1 VSRLSELDDKIVPL
15 LAARLRALVDGV
27 AGGASGVR
35 DRVVGLR
42 SGLVGALR
50 DPRGGVLQR
59 LDDRFAARGPLAL
72 LREVPQLGLL
82 LVAAVFLGG
91 AGVALA
97 RSGPSGSTPGGPGSA
112 IGAGEVVTVGPQVGD
127 TVASYLEATKARVVD
142 LNRADPDKRYTALVS
157 FVAYAKV
164 EDIATLVEEVATERV
179 FSRAKAA
186 GATSEVLEIEVDQ
199 LVPDTLRVFAATA
212 ERKALDQEANLSQ
225 ARSIT
230 STVPT
235 EVAFKAEFV
244 RQAAV
249 EGKEAAAYRTSCECV
264 FAVLVEATAR
274 QLSEL
279 VSVPGV
285 RTVDVAVAGATA
297 KDVDVEQYFL
307 PEDKGSI
314 PARPRPF
321 AQDYGATS
329 GS

>member
-1 VSRLSELDDKIVPL
+1 MSRLSDLDDRYVPL
-15 LAARLRALVDGV
+15 LAARLRTLVD
-27 AGGASGVR
+27 ALGGGTARVG
-35 DRVVGLR
+35 DRVT
-42 SGLVGALR
+42 ALR
-50 DPRGGVLQR
+50 TSLTDPQGGGFFHR
-59 LDDRFAARGPLAL
+59 LDARYAARGPLGL

-97 RSGPSGSTPGGPGSA
+97 RSGPSDGGARGPGSA
-112 IGAGEVVTVGPQVGD
+112 ISSGEVVTVGPDVGD
-127 TVASYLEATKARVVD
+127 DVAAYIEASKARVVD

-179 FSRAKAA
+179 FSRARAA
-186 GATSEVLEIEVDQ
+186 GTTAEVLEIEVDQ

-212 ERKALDQEANLSQ
+212 QRKALDQEANLSQ

-235 EVAFKAEFV
+235 EIAFKQEFV
-244 RQAAV
+244 RQAEV
-249 EGKEAAAYRTSCECV
+249 EGKEAAAYRTSCACV
-264 FAVLVEATAR
+264 FAVLVEGTAR

-297 KDVDVEQYFL
+297 KDVAVEQYFL
-307 PEDKGSI
+307 PEDKGTI

-321 AQDYGATS
+321 AQDYDSTA

>member
-1 VSRLSELDDKIVPL
+1 MSRLSDLDDRLVPV
-15 LAARLRALVDGV
+15 LAARLRALVDALSGRTAGV
-27 AGGASGVR
+27 GG
-35 DRVVGLR
+35 RVTSWRR
-42 SGLVGALR
+42 SLT
-50 DPRGGVLQR
+50 DPTGGGFFQR
-59 LDDRFAARGPLAL
+59 LDARYAARGPLAL

-97 RSGPSGSTPGGPGSA
+97 RSGPSDGPARGPGSA
-112 IGAGEVVTVGPQVGD
+112 IGSGELVTVGPEVGD
-127 TVASYLEATKARVVD
+127 EVTAYIEASKARVVD
-142 LNRADPDKRYTALVS
+142 LNRADPDKRYAALVS

-179 FSRAKAA
+179 FSRARAA
-186 GATSEVLEIEVDQ
+186 GTTAEVLEIEVDQ

-212 ERKALDQEANLSQ
+212 QRKAIDQEANLSQ

-235 EVAFKAEFV
+235 EIAFKQEFV
-244 RQAAV
+244 RQAEV
-249 EGKEAAAYRTSCECV
+249 EGKEAAAYRTSCACV
-264 FAVLVEATAR
+264 FAVLVEGTAR

-297 KDVDVEQYFL
+297 KDVSVEQYFL
-307 PEDKGSI
+307 PEDKGTI

-321 AQDYGATS
+321 AQDYDATG